1 MPSRYFRT
9 ASVSVHTFMPGITV
23 VVQPVMMRGGGAGAS
38 GGVPGRG
45 GSSTATKH
53 IRQAPTTG
61 SREW

>member
-1 MPSRYFRT
+1 M
-9 ASVSVHTFMPGITV
+9 SVHTFMPGITV